1 MTFNPEKHLMELSGK
16 SYLEVK
22 WRLVWFRQECP
33 NGTIDTEEV
42 EVDLDREV
50 EAEVPTGNWIPNPNR
65 PGKKMPEKVVKQAKG
80 YARFRA
86 VVTDG
91 KGGRATA
98 TKSENAASFP
108 DFIEKAET
116 GAVGRALAMLGY
128 GTQFTGDELSEEHR
142 IVDAP
147 VETSANA
154 AFAASASH
162 SGRGTSVERAPI
174 RSVSNGYSEA
184 ASTRATGSKSRAQS
198 EDESASTLETS
209 ANAAAQLRLRR
220 QAEEQAPATEQQLA
234 SLRKLYQHLG
244 KPEPE
249 SGDTL
254 TYQSAREL
262 IMQLSHE
269 YNEQRQSRKAS

>member
-1 MTFNPEKHLMELSGK
+1 MTFNAEKHLMELQGK
-16 SYLEVK
+16 AYLEVK

-42 EVDLDREV
+42 VVDLDREV
-50 EAEVPTGNWIPNPNR
+50 EAEIPTGNWIPNPNR
-65 PGKKMPEKVVKQAKG
+65 PGKKMPEKVTRHDKG

-147 VETSANA
+147 VERSTSFHYTSNGDSRAT
-154 AFAASASH
+154 AASAIHANSQQ
-162 SGRGTSVERAPI
+162 SDEK
-174 RSVSNGYSEA
+174 A
-184 ASTRATGSKSRAQS
+184 AS
-198 EDESASTLETS
+198 
-209 ANAAAQLRLRR
+209 
-220 QAEEQAPATEQQLA
+220 APATEQQLA
-234 SLRKLYQHLG
+234 SLRKLCQHLG
-244 KPEPE
+244 KPMPE
-249 SGDTL
+249 EQLS
-254 TYQSAREL
+254 YQSAKEL
-262 IMQLSHE
+262 ILSLSKE
-269 YNEQRQSRKAS
+269 YNESRQSRKAS

>member
-1 MTFNPEKHLMELSGK
+1 MTFNPEKHLIELQGK
-16 SYLEVK
+16 AYLEVK
-22 WRLVWFRQECP
+22 FRLVWFRSECP
-33 NGTIDTEEV
+33 NGTIDTEEIV
-42 EVDLDREV
+42 VDLDREV

-65 PGKKMPEKVVKQAKG
+65 PGKKMPEKVTRHDKG

-128 GTQFTGDELSEEHR
+128 GTQFTGDELNEEHR

-147 VETSANA
+147 VERTNSFQSVSGGNGSGKAN
-154 AFAASASH
+154 AASAS
-162 SGRGTSVERAPI
+162 SSSA
-174 RSVSNGYSEA
+174 
-184 ASTRATGSKSRAQS
+184 
-198 EDESASTLETS
+198 DEKS
-209 ANAAAQLRLRR
+209 ANT
-220 QAEEQAPATEQQLA
+220 PATEQQLA
-234 SLRKLYQHLG
+234 SLRKLCQHLG
-244 KPEPE
+244 RPEPE
-249 SGDTL
+249 DQGTMSYL
-254 TYQSAREL
+254 SAKEL
-262 IMQLSHE
+262 ILQLSRE

>member
-16 SYLEVK
+16 AYLEVK

-33 NGTIDTEEV
+33 NGTIDTEEIV
-42 EVDLDREV
+42 VDLDREV

-65 PGKKMPEKVVKQAKG
+65 PGKKMLEKVVKQAKG

-128 GTQFTGDELSEEHR
+128 GTQFTGDELNEEHR

-147 VETSANA
+147 VERTNTLQYVGNGNGKAN
-154 AFAASASH
+154 AASAS
-162 SGRGTSVERAPI
+162 SSPA
-174 RSVSNGYSEA
+174 
-184 ASTRATGSKSRAQS
+184 
-198 EDESASTLETS
+198 DEKS
-209 ANAAAQLRLRR
+209 ANT
-220 QAEEQAPATEQQLA
+220 PATEQQLA
-234 SLRKLYQHLG
+234 SLRKLCQHLG

-249 SGDTL
+249 DQGTMSYL
-254 TYQSAREL
+254 SAKEL
-262 IMQLSHE
+262 ILSLSKE
-269 YNEQRQSRKAS
+269 YNESRQSRKAS

>member
-1 MTFNPEKHLMELSGK
+1 MTFNPEKHLIELQGK
-16 SYLEVK
+16 AYLEVK
-22 WRLVWFRQECP
+22 FRLVWFRSECP

-42 EVDLDREV
+42 IVDLDREV

-65 PGKKMPEKVVKQAKG
+65 PGKKMPEKMTRHDKG

-108 DFIEKAET
+108 DYIEKAET

-128 GTQFTGDELSEEHR
+128 VTQFTGDELNEEHR

-147 VETSANA
+147 VERANGFQYASSGNGRA
-154 AFAASASH
+154 AAASA
-162 SGRGTSVERAPI
+162 TNA
-174 RSVSNGYSEA
+174 NGQ
-184 ASTRATGSKSRAQS
+184 QS
-198 EDESASTLETS
+198 DEKSAS
-209 ANAAAQLRLRR
+209 
-220 QAEEQAPATEQQLA
+220 APATEQQLA
-234 SLRKLYQHLG
+234 SLRKLCQHLG

-249 SGDTL
+249 DQGTMSYL
-254 TYQSAREL
+254 SAKEL
-262 IMQLSHE
+262 ILQLSRE

>member
-1 MTFNPEKHLMELSGK
+1 MTFNPEKHLMELQGK
-16 SYLEVK
+16 AYLEVK

-33 NGTIDTEEV
+33 TGTIDTEEV
-42 EVDLDREV
+42 IVDLDRAV
-50 EAEVPTGNWIPNPNR
+50 EAEIPTGNWIPNPNR
-65 PGKKMPEKVVKQAKG
+65 PGKKMPEKMIRRDNG

-108 DFIEKAET
+108 DYIEKAET

-128 GTQFTGDELSEEHR
+128 GTQFTGDELNEEHR

-147 VETSANA
+147 VERANG
-154 AFAASASH
+154 FQY
-162 SGRGTSVERAPI
+162 
-174 RSVSNGYSEA
+174 VSNGNGKPAA
-184 ASTRATGSKSRAQS
+184 ASVTNASNTNSQPADEKS
-198 EDESASTLETS
+198 T
-209 ANAAAQLRLRR
+209 N
-220 QAEEQAPATEQQLA
+220 APATEQQLA
-234 SLRKLYQHLG
+234 SLRKLCQHLG

-249 SGDTL
+249 GQGTMSYL
-254 TYQSAREL
+254 SAKEL
-262 IMQLSHE
+262 ILQLSRE

>member
-1 MTFNPEKHLMELSGK
+1 MTFNAEKHLMELQGK
-16 SYLEVK
+16 AYLEVK

-33 NGTIDTEEV
+33 NGTIDTEEIV
-42 EVDLDREV
+42 VDLDRPV
-50 EAEVPTGNWIPNPNR
+50 EAEIPTGNWIPNPNR
-65 PGKKMPEKVVKQAKG
+65 PGKKMPEKTIRRDNG

-147 VETSANA
+147 VERSSSYQYANGGNGNGRAAAASVTSASGQSGDEK
-154 AFAASASH
+154 SAS
-162 SGRGTSVERAPI
+162 
-174 RSVSNGYSEA
+174 
-184 ASTRATGSKSRAQS
+184 
-198 EDESASTLETS
+198 
-209 ANAAAQLRLRR
+209 
-220 QAEEQAPATEQQLA
+220 APATEQQLA
-234 SLRKLYQHLG
+234 SLRKLCQHLG
-244 KPEPE
+244 KPMPE
-249 SGDTL
+249 EQGAM
-254 TYQSAREL
+254 TYQSAKEL
-262 IMQLSHE
+262 ILSLSKE
-269 YNEQRQSRKAS
+269 YNESRQSRKAS

>member
-1 MTFNPEKHLMELSGK
+1 MTFNAEKHLIELQGK
-16 SYLEVK
+16 AYLEVK
-22 WRLVWFRQECP
+22 FRLVWFREMCP

-42 EVDLDREV
+42 LVDLDREV

-65 PGKKMPEKVVKQAKG
+65 PGKKMPEKLTKHDKG

-147 VETSANA
+147 VERASSYQYANGSNGNGRPAVASVTSANGQQSDEK
-154 AFAASASH
+154 SAS
-162 SGRGTSVERAPI
+162 
-174 RSVSNGYSEA
+174 
-184 ASTRATGSKSRAQS
+184 
-198 EDESASTLETS
+198 
-209 ANAAAQLRLRR
+209 
-220 QAEEQAPATEQQLA
+220 APATEQQLA
-234 SLRKLYQHLG
+234 SLRKLCQHLG
-244 KPEPE
+244 KPMPE
-249 SGDTL
+249 EQGAMS
-254 TYQSAREL
+254 YQSAKEL
-262 IMQLSHE
+262 ILSLSRE
-269 YNEQRQSRKAS
+269 YNESRQSRNAS

>member
-1 MTFNPEKHLMELSGK
+1 MTFNPEKHLMELQGK
-16 SYLEVK
+16 AYLEVK

-42 EVDLDREV
+42 VVDLDREV

-65 PGKKMPEKVVKQAKG
+65 PGKKMPEKMTRHDKG

-108 DFIEKAET
+108 DYIEKAET

-128 GTQFTGDELSEEHR
+128 GTQFTGDELNEEHR

-147 VETSANA
+147 VERANGFQYA
-154 AFAASASH
+154 GNGNGKPAAASAANANSQ
-162 SGRGTSVERAPI
+162 
-174 RSVSNGYSEA
+174 
-184 ASTRATGSKSRAQS
+184 QS
-198 EDESASTLETS
+198 DEKSAS
-209 ANAAAQLRLRR
+209 
-220 QAEEQAPATEQQLA
+220 APATEQQLA
-234 SLRKLYQHLG
+234 SLRKLCQHLG
-244 KPEPE
+244 KPVPE
-249 SGDTL
+249 DQGTMSYL
-254 TYQSAREL
+254 SAKEL
-262 IMQLSHE
+262 ILQLSRE

>member
-1 MTFNPEKHLMELSGK
+1 MTFNAEKHLIELQGK
-16 SYLEVK
+16 AYLEVK
-22 WRLVWFRQECP
+22 FRLVWFREMCP

-42 EVDLDREV
+42 LVDLDREV

-65 PGKKMPEKVVKQAKG
+65 PGKKMPEKVTKHDKG

-128 GTQFTGDELSEEHR
+128 GTQFTGDELNEEHR

-147 VETSANA
+147 VERSGSYQYANGGNGNGRAAAASATSANGQQGDEK
-154 AFAASASH
+154 SAS
-162 SGRGTSVERAPI
+162 
-174 RSVSNGYSEA
+174 
-184 ASTRATGSKSRAQS
+184 
-198 EDESASTLETS
+198 
-209 ANAAAQLRLRR
+209 
-220 QAEEQAPATEQQLA
+220 APATEQQLA
-234 SLRKLYQHLG
+234 SLRKLCQHLG
-244 KPEPE
+244 KPMPE
-249 SGDTL
+249 EQGALS
-254 TYQSAREL
+254 YQSAKEL
-262 IMQLSHE
+262 ILNLSRE
-269 YNEQRQSRKAS
+269 YNESRQSRKAS

>member
-147 VETSANA
+147 VE
-154 AFAASASH
+154 
-162 SGRGTSVERAPI
+162 RAPI

-184 ASTRATGSKSRAQS
+184 ASTRAAGGRSRAQN
-198 EDESASTLETS
+198 EGESASDLETS

>member
-1 MTFNPEKHLMELSGK
+1 MAFNPEKHLIELQGK
-16 SYLEVK
+16 AYLEVK
-22 WRLVWFRQECP
+22 FRIVWFRQECP

-42 EVDLDREV
+42 EIDTQREV

-65 PGKKMPEKVVKQAKG
+65 PGKKMPEKVTKHDKG

-147 VETSANA
+147 VERANSYQYANGSSGNSRAAAASATSANGQQSDEKS
-154 AFAASASH
+154 ASA
-162 SGRGTSVERAPI
+162 
-174 RSVSNGYSEA
+174 
-184 ASTRATGSKSRAQS
+184 Q
-198 EDESASTLETS
+198 
-209 ANAAAQLRLRR
+209 
-220 QAEEQAPATEQQLA
+220 ATEQQ
-234 SLRKLYQHLG
+234 
-244 KPEPE
+244 
-249 SGDTL
+249 
-254 TYQSAREL
+254 
-262 IMQLSHE
+262 
-269 YNEQRQSRKAS
+269 

>member
-1 MTFNPEKHLMELSGK
+1 MTFNAEKHLIELQGK
-16 SYLEVK
+16 AYLEVK

-42 EVDLDREV
+42 IVDLDREV

-65 PGKKMPEKVVKQAKG
+65 PGKKMPEKIVKRDKG

-98 TKSENAASFP
+98 SKSENAASFP

-128 GTQFTGDELSEEHR
+128 GTQFTGDELNEEHR

-147 VETSANA
+147 VERSSSFQYAGNGGSGNGRSAAASVTSANGQQSDEK
-154 AFAASASH
+154 AAS
-162 SGRGTSVERAPI
+162 
-174 RSVSNGYSEA
+174 
-184 ASTRATGSKSRAQS
+184 
-198 EDESASTLETS
+198 
-209 ANAAAQLRLRR
+209 
-220 QAEEQAPATEQQLA
+220 APATEQQLA

-244 KPEPE
+244 KPMPE
-249 SGDTL
+249 DQGVLS
-254 TYQSAREL
+254 YRSAKEL
-262 IMQLSHE
+262 ILSLSKE
-269 YNEQRQSRKAS
+269 FNESRQGRKAS